1 MVDSRDLF
9 LLTMYGIMMG
19 LGQGEIPWCSDGQP
33 LRGKLEAVER
43 RNAVNDWSCIYSCIY
58 L

>member
-1 MVDSRDLF
+1 MLDSRDLF

-19 LGQGEIPWCSDGQP
+19 QGQGEIPWCSDGQP

-43 RNAVNDWSCIYSCIY
+43 RNAVNDRPCIY